1 MIHTAQFVE
10 SLRQHNIRFF
20 AGVPDS
26 LLKNFCAY
34 LTATLPPK
42 EHIIAAN
49 EGGAVGMSIGY
60 HLATGNIGCVYM
72 QNSGE
77 GNIVNPLLSLADEK
91 IYDIPMLL
99 IIGWRG
105 EPGVKDEPQHITQ
118 GELTLPLLDTMH
130 VPYAI
135 IDETW
140 EQQLDNAIRY
150 IHEHNGRY
158 ALIVRK
164 GTFSE
169 PHIAPEY
176 QQLPLPLSR
185 EEAITTIVTSTDTK
199 DKIVATTGMISRELF
214 ELREHQHAGHANDFL
229 TVGGMGHAN
238 QIALT
243 IALQHPEQRI
253 WCLDGDGAVLMH
265 MGGMAIIAN
274 SEANNLVHVVLNNGA
289 HDSVGGQPTV
299 GLSIDIAKI
308 ASAMGYKQ
316 TYTVTS
322 NTELTKVLNQ
332 IKEASGPILINILV
346 RKGNRPDLGRPTTT
360 PIQNKQAFMA
370 QILKTTDE
378 A

>member
-1 MIHTAQFVE
+1 MISTDQFVE

-34 LTATLPPK
+34 LTATLPKK

-60 HLATGNIGCVYM
+60 HLATGNTGCVYM

-77 GNIVNPLLSLADEK
+77 GNIVNPLLSLADKK

-118 GELTLPLLDTMH
+118 GELTIPLLETMNI
-130 VPYAI
+130 PYAVL
-135 IDETW
+135 DDNW
-140 EQQLDNAIRY
+140 EEQLVTALHH
-150 IHEHNGRY
+150 IHHANGRY
-158 ALIVRK
+158 ALVVRK
-164 GTFSE
+164 GTFS
-169 PHIAPEY
+169 APDILTTSATEH
-176 QQLPLPLSR
+176 LPLSR
-185 EEAITTIVTSTDTK
+185 EEAIATIITHTHTT

-214 ELREHQHAGHANDFL
+214 ELREQQNTSHSSDFL

-243 IALQHPEQRI
+243 IALQSPKNRV
-253 WCLDGDGAVLMH
+253 WCLDGDGAALMH

-274 SEANNLVHVVLNNGA
+274 NDAHNLIHIVLNNGA

-299 GLSIDIAKI
+299 GLSIDMANI
-308 ASAMGYKQ
+308 ASAMGYKH
-316 TYTVTS
+316 TYTAKDKS
-322 NTELTKVLNQ
+322 ELCNILKSIEYLT
-332 IKEASGPILINILV
+332 GPILINVFV
-346 RKGNRPDLGRPTTT
+346 RRGNRPDLGRPTTT
-360 PIQNKQAFMA
+360 PLQNKQAFMA
-370 QILKTTDE
+370 QMNNANEE

>member
-77 GNIVNPLLSLADEK
+77 GNIINPLLSLADEK

-118 GELTLPLLDTMH
+118 GELTLSLLDTMH

-135 IDETW
+135 IDESW

-158 ALIVRK
+158 ALVVRK

-169 PHIAPEY
+169 INIEPEY
-176 QQLPLPLSR
+176 PKLHLPLSR
-185 EEAITTIVTSTDTK
+185 EEAITSIIKHTNTD

-274 SEANNLVHVVLNNGA
+274 SEAYNLIHIVLNNGA

-299 GLSIDIAKI
+299 GLSIDIAQV
-308 ASAMGYKQ
+308 ASAMGYKH
-316 TYTVTS
+316 TYTAKDKV
-322 NTELTKVLNQ
+322 ELTKILSNIHSLN
-332 IKEASGPILINILV
+332 GPILINVLV
-346 RKGNRPDLGRPTTT
+346 CKGNRSDLGRPTTT
-360 PIQNKQAFMA
+360 PIQNKQAFME
-370 QILKTTDE
+370 QILNTTDE

>member
-1 MIHTAQFVE
+1 MIHAAQFVE
-10 SLRQHNIRFF
+10 SLRHHNIRFF
-20 AGVPDS
+20 SGVPDS

-34 LTATLPPK
+34 LTATLPSK

-77 GNIVNPLLSLADEK
+77 GNIINPLLSLADEK

-118 GELTLPLLDTMH
+118 GELTLSLLDTMH

-135 IDETW
+135 IDESW

-158 ALIVRK
+158 ALVVRK

-169 PHIAPEY
+169 INIEPEY
-176 QQLPLPLSR
+176 PKLHLPLSR
-185 EEAITTIVTSTDTK
+185 EEAITSIIKHTNTD

-214 ELREHQHAGHANDFL
+214 ELREHQHSGHANDFL

-274 SEANNLVHVVLNNGA
+274 SEAYNLIHIVLNNGA

-299 GLSIDIAKI
+299 GLSIDIAQV
-308 ASAMGYKQ
+308 ASAMGYKH
-316 TYTVTS
+316 TYTAKDKV
-322 NTELTKVLNQ
+322 ELTKILSNIHSLN
-332 IKEASGPILINILV
+332 GPILINVLV
-346 RKGNRPDLGRPTTT
+346 CKGNRSDLGRPTTT
-360 PIQNKQAFMA
+360 PIQNKQAFME
-370 QILKTTDE
+370 QILNTTDE

>member
-1 MIHTAQFVE
+1 MINTELFVE
-10 SLRQHNIRFF
+10 SLRQHDIRFF

-34 LTATLPPK
+34 LTATLPQK

-60 HLATGNIGCVYM
+60 HLATGHIGCVYM

-91 IYDIPMLL
+91 IYNIPMLL

-105 EPGVKDEPQHITQ
+105 EPGVKDEPQHLTQ
-118 GELTLPLLDTMH
+118 GELTLPLLETMNI
-130 VPYAI
+130 PYAVL
-135 IDETW
+135 DENW
-140 EQQLDNAIRY
+140 EQQLTTALHH
-150 IHEHNGRY
+150 IHHSNGRY
-158 ALIVRK
+158 ALVVRK
-164 GTFSE
+164 GTFTTPS
-169 PHIAPEY
+169 ISTTSSPEH
-176 QQLPLPLSR
+176 LPLSR
-185 EEAITTIVTSTDTK
+185 EEAIAAIISYTLPT

-214 ELREHQHAGHANDFL
+214 ELREQQGTGHGSDFL

-243 IALQHPEQRI
+243 IALQSPRNRI
-253 WCLDGDGAVLMH
+253 WCLDGDGAALMH

-274 SEANNLVHVVLNNGA
+274 NDAHNLIHIVLNNGA

-299 GLSIDIAKI
+299 GLSIDMANI
-308 ASAMGYKQ
+308 ASAMGYKH
-316 TYTVTS
+316 TYTAKDKS
-322 NTELTKVLNQ
+322 ELCNILKSIEQYT
-332 IKEASGPILINILV
+332 GPIFINVLV
-346 RKGNRPDLGRPTTT
+346 HRGNRPDLGRPITT
-360 PIQNKQAFMA
+360 PLQNKQAFMA
-370 QILKTTDE
+370 YINNANDE

>member
-26 LLKNFCAY
+26 LLKNLCAY
-34 LTATLPPK
+34 LTTHLSTA

-60 HLATGNIGCVYM
+60 HLATGQIGCVYM

-77 GNIVNPLLSLADEK
+77 GNIINPLLSLADEK
-91 IYDIPMLL
+91 IYDIPMLF

-130 VPYAI
+130 IPYAI
-135 IDETW
+135 VNDNW
-140 EQQLDNAIRY
+140 EQQVSNAIQH

-158 ALIVRK
+158 ALIIRK
-164 GTFSE
+164 GMFSAPDITLDTSEE
-169 PHIAPEY
+169 P
-176 QQLPLPLSR
+176 LSMSR
-185 EEAITTIVTSTDTK
+185 EEAITTIVAHTQK
-199 DKIVATTGMISRELF
+199 EDKVVATTGMISRELF
-214 ELREHQHAGHANDFL
+214 ELREHQQSGHANDFL

-243 IALQHPEQRI
+243 IALQHPQHRI
-253 WCLDGDGAVLMH
+253 WCLDGDGAALMH
-265 MGGMAIIAN
+265 MGGMAIIGN
-274 SEANNLVHVVLNNGA
+274 SEAKNLAHIVLNNGA

-308 ASAMGYKQ
+308 ASAMGYKH
-316 TYTVTS
+316 TYTVADK
-322 NTELTKVLNQ
+322 TELIEVLSEIN
-332 IKEASGPILINILV
+332 SLTGPILINILV
-346 RKGNRPDLGRPTTT
+346 RKGNRPNLGRPTTT
-360 PIQNKQAFMA
+360 PVQNKQAFMA
-370 QILKTTDE
+370 HIIKTTDE